1 METIAPSNCPEVADV
16 RPLRR
21 YRLWVKFTN
30 GEEGVVDLSRI
41 PRTGAFAA
49 WNSKKVFREVYVDY
63 GTAVWDNGKID
74 ISPATLY
81 AEATGTEPKVIL
93 PLSLDAPTAVEDRGE
108 ECVYLEYRDGTKGTL
123 KVSESL
129 KTGRVFPASERGAD
143 ETTELAPWGDILWHG
158 EVELSAAEAKSL
170 LNGALVSQRGNHAE
184 EG

>member
-1 METIAPSNCPEVADV
+1 METIAPSSCPEVADV

-30 GEEGVVDLSRI
+30 GEEGVVDLSGI

-74 ISPATLY
+74 ISPAALY
-81 AEATGTEPKVIL
+81 AEATGTEPEDIL
-93 PLSLDAPTAVEDRGE
+93 PLTVDAPIAVEDRGE
-108 ECVYLEYRDGTKGTL
+108 ECLFLEYKDGTKGML
-123 KVSESL
+123 RVSESL

-143 ETTELAPWGDILWHG
+143 GTTELAPWGDILWHG

-184 EG
+184 DR